1 MLVGYIRLSRQEPT
15 PAERL
20 ALLQQAGCA
29 KVFIDERKGAQLE
42 QPGLYKACALMHPGD
57 TLVVERLACLGC
69 SFKQVVQT
77 IEYLQQ
83 RQIGLRTLH
92 EQIDTAGPDGPAQL
106 RVLMAFV
113 ACQRSLLRERTQT
126 GLDIARI
133 RGRLGGRRRTM
144 TPTKVAQAVQLRKNP
159 ALSVQQI
166 CQTLGIS
173 IATLYRYVS
182 PTGEVRQT

>member
-15 PAERL
+15 PVGRL
-20 ALLQQAGCA
+20 AALQQAGCA
-29 KVFIDERKGAQLE
+29 KVFIDERKGAQPE
-42 QPGLYKACALMHPGD
+42 QPGLHKACALLHPGD
-57 TLVVERLACLGC
+57 TLVGERLACLGC
-69 SFKQVVQT
+69 SFKQVVHQ
-77 IEYLQQ
+77 IEHLQQ
-83 RQIGLRTLH
+83 RQIGLRSLQ

-113 ACQRSLLRERTQT
+113 ACQRQLLSERTQT
-126 GLDIARI
+126 GLDIART

-144 TPTKVAQAVQLRKNP
+144 TPAKLAHAVQLRKNP

-173 IATLYRYVS
+173 CATLYRYVS
-182 PTGEVRQT
+182 PTGEVRQD